1 MLFQVAWAL
10 VGQRIR
16 ELVRKFRDL
25 EAIVGDGEVDVVRGP
40 EVGHRFFRSHLA
52 RARSDVEDALD
63 EDRTVAA
70 LLPDDDNHRKNSSG
84 AATFIDLDANDA
96 AEILPRR
103 HQLVNV
109 LRELQRITVRQLDLD
124 HDVRLGIVAHCNS
137 KDDVG
142 IGSFLRED
150 LVVVEVHRVHFPMA
164 AAGPEFGSKFGVHD
178 VGIICELCSESRR
191 RSLVA
196 FVRHFTNVR
205 VPRLA
210 VGIQHQHDTTGS
222 DFRKGVRVLDPLK
235 EHHVVVAV
243 FVELLRRALIIPEEL
258 LPFLPFFRIFHRLVH
273 RHGCFEKLRRSRGGA
288 VDRTLYRRRGR
299 RRSHS

>member
-164 AAGPEFGSKFGVHD
+164 AAGPESGSKLGVHGD
-178 VGIICELCSESRR
+178 GVVPELATELRR
-191 RSLVA
+191 GRLVA
-196 FVRHFTNVR
+196 FVRHFTNER
-205 VPRLA
+205 VPRP
-210 VGIQHQHDTTGS
+210 VGIHHQHDTTRS
-222 DFRKGVRVLDPLK
+222 DFRKGVNVLDPPK

-243 FVELLRRALIIPEEL
+243 FVELFQRLLIILQERHL
-258 LPFLPFFRIFHRLVH
+258 LFVRDEFFFFW
-273 RHGCFEKLRRSRGGA
+273 HGRSEKLP
-288 VDRTLYRRRGR
+288 R
-299 RRSHS
+299 RRSGALDRTRSPF